1 AIDDAICLADD
12 VDCWLHAG
20 DSIDDAGYLADVSK
34 KPVYAVPGNIDWFST
49 KPKEIL
55 VEIAGKK
62 IFLTHGHKYNVKW
75 TTKYL
80 YEQASKL
87 GADIIVYGHSH
98 VGNEEH
104 VNDKIIINPGSVS
117 EPRDGLD
124 PSFMIIDINNE
135 KINLQRIFLK

>member
-1 AIDDAICLADD
+1 MKIGIMSDSHHDLSAIDDAICLADD

-20 DSIDDAGYLADVSK
+20 DSIE
-34 KPVYAVPGNIDWFST
+34 
-49 KPKEIL
+49 PKEIL

>member
-1 AIDDAICLADD
+1 M
-12 VDCWLHAG
+12 
-20 DSIDDAGYLADVSK
+20 
-34 KPVYAVPGNIDWFST
+34 
-49 KPKEIL
+49 
-55 VEIAGKK
+55 
-62 IFLTHGHKYNVKW
+62 THGHKYNVKW

-104 VNDKIIINPGSVS
+104 VNDKIIINPGSVF

-135 KINLQRIFLK
+135 KINLQRIIFKIKVFIFKINIYNDFIYLFNKIMY

>member
-1 AIDDAICLADD
+1 MSDSHHDLSAIDDAICLADD

-34 KPVYAVPGNIDWFST
+34 NLYMLFLVIQIGFPLSQKKYQQKLLAKNI
-49 KPKEIL
+49 
-55 VEIAGKK
+55 
-62 IFLTHGHKYNVKW
+62 LTHGHKYNVKW

-135 KINLQRIFLK
+135 K